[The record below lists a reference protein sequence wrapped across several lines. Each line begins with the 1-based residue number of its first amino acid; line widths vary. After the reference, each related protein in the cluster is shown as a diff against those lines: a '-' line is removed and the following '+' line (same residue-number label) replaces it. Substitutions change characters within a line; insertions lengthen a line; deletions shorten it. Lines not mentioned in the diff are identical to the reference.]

1 MAADVPAVVAAT
13 EVVGTAVA
21 EATVGVAVA
30 DMAAAEAGGI
40 PAADTEIPDF
50 SD

>member
-1 MAADVPAVVAAT
+1 MAGDVPAVGAAT
-13 EVVGTAVA
+13 EVAVTVA
-21 EATVGVAVA
+21 AGATVGVAVA